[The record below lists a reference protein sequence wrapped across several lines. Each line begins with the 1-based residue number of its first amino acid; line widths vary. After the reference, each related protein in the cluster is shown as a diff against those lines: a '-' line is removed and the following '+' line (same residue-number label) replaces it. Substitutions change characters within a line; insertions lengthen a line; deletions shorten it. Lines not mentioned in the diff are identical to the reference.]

1 MHLLRVV
8 YSFAR
13 RFQLK
18 VHCPLVIRER
28 EKLCHVLGTT
38 QIEPKLDKKHS
49 KRFVHMHMHQC
60 ILCVLRTSE
69 PQIRGLVSPRLRLQ
83 QKATTQ
89 RNRPTWARKRPL
101 KGHKNGC
108 EEGAGR
114 RASVPWVSGPRRHPE
129 IQKITRTTTIG
140 KQRSPRAGRKHKII
154 STDYDGEDR
163 GQPMRAHIM
172 SVTIP
177 FSTHMKQQN
186 VCAPEM

>member
-1 MHLLRVV
+1 MITLSIFQQDWKWLLYPYWSCRV
-8 YSFAR
+8 ATM
-13 RFQLK
+13 L
-18 VHCPLVIRER
+18 VHRDGFLANV
-28 EKLCHVLGTT
+28 T
-38 QIEPKLDKKHS
+38 
-49 KRFVHMHMHQC
+49 
-60 ILCVLRTSE
+60 
-69 PQIRGLVSPRLRLQ
+69 IRGLVSPRLRLQ

-140 KQRSPRAGRKHKII
+140 KQRSPRAGGKHKII

-163 GQPMRAHIM
+163 GQPMRAHIK